1 MKRSQEIEDF
11 EARGEESELVIRDT
25 EQKRLSQRENL
36 IPGVS
41 NIV

>member
-11 EARGEESELVIRDT
+11 EARGGESELGIRGT
-25 EQKRLSQRENL
+25 EQKRLSQTKNL